1 MSTAQSG
8 DEPSLT
14 NRLQPD
20 PAYKWKA
27 FWAIAIAFTTM
38 VMSMQMTFVA
48 LSAIA
53 EDYGVTLRAVTWVVI
68 AQALTISALMMPMG
82 RFADI
87 IGRKKVHLI
96 GLVLFAGGAVF
107 SALSPTFGILIVA
120 RVIMAVGNSM
130 GQSVG
135 MAMVISVFPANERG
149 KAIGSQTTAVAVG
162 GTLGPIVA
170 GLILQWFPWEVMFLM
185 LVVPIS
191 IAFVAGYF
199 ILDEETVSQG
209 RDGDKPPFDWIG
221 AFLSAAAITLLVITI
236 NNPFGVSWISP
247 LILGG
252 IAGVGILLA
261 GFVTWELH
269 SKSPMLELRMFSNF
283 MFSLG
288 ISTRVL
294 GFMGTTA
301 TRFLLPIFLISFR
314 GLTEGAA
321 GMILFLTS
329 LGMGIA
335 AQTSGRLSDKFSERP
350 FLVLG
355 FIVLIATAVGFAFVD
370 GETPMWIMMI
380 IVFCNG
386 LAMGLWNVPNS
397 SVIMGSVPPS
407 RFGVVGAL
415 TNLARNFGNVT
426 GQAVASAVVVG
437 VMVSQGFPDIEL
449 DKIADTP
456 GAGDAFVQGWR
467 VAYVLVTIF
476 SALGLLMAFFT
487 KPRRETAEEDV

>member
-1 MSTAQSG
+1 MSTSQPDDPSSLNSG
-8 DEPSLT
+8 
-14 NRLQPD
+14 LQPED
-20 PAYKWKA
+20 AYKWKA

-53 EDYGVTLRAVTWVVI
+53 EDYGITLRAVTWVVI
-68 AQALTISALMMPMG
+68 AQALVISALMMPMG
-82 RFADI
+82 RLADI
-87 IGRKKVHLI
+87 IGRKRVHLM
-96 GLVLFAGGAVF
+96 GLILFAGGAVF
-107 SALSPTFGILIVA
+107 TALSPTFGILIVA
-120 RVIMAVGNSM
+120 RIVMAIGNSM

-170 GLILQWFPWEVMFLM
+170 GLILQWFPWEVMFLI

-191 IAFVAGYF
+191 IAFIAALFV
-199 ILDEETVSQG
+199 LDEDKVSRG
-209 RDGDKPPFDWIG
+209 RDTAKQAFDWIG

-236 NNPFGVSWISP
+236 NNPLGVGWFSP

-252 IAGVGILLA
+252 IAGVVILMA
-261 GFVTWELH
+261 GFVTWELR
-269 SKSPMLELRMFSNF
+269 SGAPMLELRMFNNL

-288 ISTRVL
+288 IATRVL

-301 TRFLLPIFLISFR
+301 TRFMLPIFLISFR

-321 GMILFLTS
+321 GGILFLTS
-329 LGMGIA
+329 LGMGMA
-335 AQTSGRLSDKFSERP
+335 AQTSGRLSDRFSERP
-350 FLVLG
+350 FLIAG
-355 FIVLIATAVGFAFVD
+355 FMILIATAIAFAYVD
-370 GETPMWIMMI
+370 GETEMWLVMI
-380 IVFCNG
+380 VVFVNG

-397 SVIMGSVPPS
+397 STIMGSVPPS

-426 GQAVASAVVVG
+426 GQAIASAIVVG
-437 VMVSQGFPDIEL
+437 VMVSRGFDIAL
-449 DKIADTP
+449 DEIADTP
-456 GAGDAFVQGWR
+456 GAGDAFIDGWR
-467 VAYVLVTIF
+467 AAYVLVTAF
-476 SALGLLMAFFT
+476 SAMGLLLAIFT
-487 KPRRETAEEDV
+487 KPRRISDGEEG